1 MRFKNTFVL
10 IMITAI
16 FGTAISS
23 CLKFDASRS
32 ELSADSVEYS
42 IHTLVRNVDKGPG
55 IYIEIDSLYSSKAPN
70 NSADSINYYTR
81 LMFSPD
87 SIGYNAMLDTFVSQY
102 SSALVESPDM
112 YGPWEFQMKT
122 SVLLNESDIFSA
134 TFNFYEYTGGAH
146 PNSWTYFLNF
156 DLSTGKPIRFEEIF
170 TRDEIV
176 VINKRAEIIFR
187 DTYGL
192 DPEGSLDE
200 AGYWF
205 DNDKFSLNTNFA
217 VQKNSLLFFFNSY
230 EIAPYCNGPSE
241 VEIPYNEIED
251 LIGDDNPLRRLIL

>member
-1 MRFKNTFVL
+1 MRIKNTLAL
-10 IMITAI
+10 ILFTAI

-23 CLKFDASRS
+23 CLKFDVSRS

-42 IHTLVRNVDKGPG
+42 IHTIVRSIDGG
-55 IYIEIDSLYSSKAPN
+55 SGAYIEIDSFYASKAPN
-70 NSADSINYYTR
+70 NSADSINHYTKSMTYPEG
-81 LMFSPD
+81 L
-87 SIGYNAMLDTFVSQY
+87 GYQIMIDTFMAQY
-102 SSALVESPDM
+102 SNSLAEYPDM
-112 YGPWEFQMKT
+112 FAWESQMKV
-122 SVLLNESDIFSA
+122 SVILNKSGIFSMA
-134 TFNFYEYTGGAH
+134 YNYYEYTGGAH

-176 VINKRAEIIFR
+176 EINKRAEIIFR

-217 VQKNSLLFFFNSY
+217 VQKNSLLFLFNSY
-230 EIAPYCNGPSE
+230 EIAPYVAGPSE